1 MASEEDS
8 SAIGHGDF
16 IEDVILGRVQQQWVG
31 GTRMP
36 GAASVATRSRWVPDV
51 WGRS

>member
-16 IEDVILGRVQQQWVG
+16 IEDVILGRV
-31 GTRMP
+31 
-36 GAASVATRSRWVPDV
+36 
-51 WGRS
+51 